1 MLYWPLLVCLVSTCY
16 FVGLIWIIQLVQYPL
31 FAAVGQE
38 SFLAYHAQHSQR
50 IVFAL
55 GLPFLLSFVGAL
67 LLFWFHPLSV
77 PLWSIV
83 LNLLLGCSVWVFT
96 GLISVPLHRS
106 LGDGYSASII
116 QRLVTT
122 NWLRTIIWTA
132 QALLLLGMLA
142 VSIHA
147 L

>member
-1 MLYWPLLVCLVSTCY
+1 MSYWPLLICLVSTCY
-16 FVGLIWIIQLVQYPL
+16 FVGLIWTIQLVQYPL

-55 GLPFLLSFVGAL
+55 GLPFLLGFASAL
-67 LLFWFHPLSV
+67 LLFWFHPISA

-83 LNLLLGCSVWVFT
+83 LNLLLACSVWVLT
-96 GLISVPLHRS
+96 ALISVPLHRS
-106 LGDGYSASII
+106 LGDGYSAIII
-116 QRLVTT
+116 QRLIAT
-122 NWLRTIIWTA
+122 NWLRTIVWTA
-132 QALLLLGMLA
+132 QGLLLLWMLA
-142 VSIHA
+142 VAIHA